1 MSNNVAFNFTY
12 VPGEEYIISENYRES
27 RIPIW
32 LKKSTPLTALVF
44 SFLSMSVPLATQ
56 SLIVTLLNVT
66 GLQRVSLLC
75 TQWANPKQCW
85 PPSSGREIPGV
96 AARSYPRCELIR
108 LGRGAH
114 HLVTFLSLSFPI
126 WNMEMNLSALSACY
140 YWVAWSPLFL
150 SFALFPSMSSHDTC
164 ALDLGSLHKPSQKSE
179 FSLSLPAPVILASLF
194 LSRKA

>member
-75 TQWANPKQCW
+75 TQ
-85 PPSSGREIPGV
+85 
-96 AARSYPRCELIR
+96 
-108 LGRGAH
+108 
-114 HLVTFLSLSFPI
+114 
-126 WNMEMNLSALSACY
+126 
-140 YWVAWSPLFL
+140 
-150 SFALFPSMSSHDTC
+150 
-164 ALDLGSLHKPSQKSE
+164 
-179 FSLSLPAPVILASLF
+179 
-194 LSRKA
+194 